1 MIRVGLT
8 GGIGC
13 GKSTIAEAFKVL
25 GVNVY
30 NSDTRAKWLN
40 ENDVRI
46 ISGLKELLGNDV
58 YTPQGKLNRSYMA
71 SRIFTDK
78 ELLSK
83 VNALIHPIVEE
94 DFELWCED
102 KRCKGARY
110 IINEAALLVE
120 NGSYKRYDYVIVVSA
135 PYEERILRT
144 MMRDGMSREQV
155 MERINNQMSD
165 EAKVRVADEVIYTD
179 DRHFIIP
186 QILKIDKT
194 LRSK

>member
-30 NSDTRAKWLN
+30 NSDMRAKWLN

-46 ISGLKELLGNDV
+46 VSGLKELLGNEV
-58 YTPQGKLNRSYMA
+58 YTPQGNLNRSYMA

-83 VNALIHPIVEE
+83 INALIHPIVEE

-102 KRCKGARY
+102 KRCKGAHY

-144 MMRDGMSREQV
+144 MVRDGMSREQV

-179 DRHFIIP
+179 DKHFIIP

>member
-30 NSDTRAKWLN
+30 NSDMRAKWLN

-46 ISGLKELLGNDV
+46 ISGLKELLGNEV

-71 SRIFTDK
+71 SKIFTDK

-144 MMRDGMSREQV
+144 MMRDGISREQV

-165 EAKVRVADEVIYTD
+165 EAKERVADEVIYTD

-194 LRSK
+194 LRSR

>member
-30 NSDTRAKWLN
+30 NSDMRAKWLN
-40 ENDVRI
+40 ENDMRI
-46 ISGLKELLGNDV
+46 ISGLKELLGNEV

-83 VNALIHPIVEE
+83 VNTLIHPIVEE

-110 IINEAALLVE
+110 IINEAALLIE

>member
-1 MIRVGLT
+1 
-8 GGIGC
+8 
-13 GKSTIAEAFKVL
+13 
-25 GVNVY
+25 
-30 NSDTRAKWLN
+30 
-40 ENDVRI
+40 
-46 ISGLKELLGNDV
+46 
-58 YTPQGKLNRSYMA
+58 MA

-165 EAKVRVADEVIYTD
+165 EAKERVADEVIYTD

>member
-25 GVNVY
+25 GVDVY
-30 NSDTRAKWLN
+30 NSDMRAKWLN

-46 ISGLKELLGNDV
+46 ISGLKELLGNEV

-71 SRIFTDK
+71 SKIFTDK

-144 MMRDGMSREQV
+144 MVRDGISREQV

>member
-30 NSDTRAKWLN
+30 NSDMRAKWLN

-46 ISGLKELLGNDV
+46 ISGLKELLGNEV

-144 MMRDGMSREQV
+144 MMRDGISREQV

>member
-30 NSDTRAKWLN
+30 NSDMRAKWLN

-46 ISGLKELLGNDV
+46 ISGLKELLGNEV

-110 IINEAALLVE
+110 IINEAALLIE

-165 EAKVRVADEVIYTD
+165 EAKERVADEVIYTD
-179 DRHFIIP
+179 DKHFIIP

>member
-30 NSDTRAKWLN
+30 NSDMRAKWLN

-46 ISGLKELLGNDV
+46 VSGLKELLGNEV
-58 YTPQGKLNRSYMA
+58 YTPQGNLNRSYMA

-83 VNALIHPIVEE
+83 INALIHPIVEE

-144 MMRDGMSREQV
+144 MIRDNMSREQV

-179 DRHFIIP
+179 DKHFIIP